1 MTLLE
6 VRKMFVKLTGRYDL
20 VKDAESYEDDG
31 ADFMLNAGIR
41 MLDSMFTHSKSYGT
55 IRLSVKSGKDIYRT
69 DNVLSIEGIQ
79 VSSDEGRVT
88 LTHVSEQDITER
100 DPDGDFSSGAPKYYA
115 IHTGMRNPAL
125 GNLKDEFK
133 GESFRIFPA
142 PDENLTAYV
151 YGRLTIPLEEDD
163 DINFWSSNYPE
174 TLITAGQY
182 FIERFHRNSQGMAD
196 HMRAIRQDLRELDNN
211 AIESQMGSITQMRD
225 SWNFRGEGNEW

>member
-1 MTLLE
+1 MNLVQ

-20 VKDAESYEDDG
+20 VKDTESYEDDG

-55 IRLSVKSGKDIYRT
+55 IRLSMKPNKAVYRT
-69 DNVLSIEGIQ
+69 DNVLSIEGVQ
-79 VSSDEGRVT
+79 VSSDEGKVT
-88 LTHVSEQDITER
+88 LTHVSEQDIEER
-100 DPDGDFSSGAPKYYA
+100 DPDGEFSSGAPKYYA

-133 GESFRIFPA
+133 GESFRIFPI
-142 PDENLTAYV
+142 PDSSLVGYV
-151 YGRLTIPLEEDD
+151 KGRITIPLKEDD
-163 DINFWSSNYPE
+163 DINFWTTSYPE

-196 HMRAIRQDLRELDNN
+196 HMRAIRRDLHELDAN
-211 AIESQMGSITQMRD
+211 AIESQQGSITQMRD
-225 SWNFRGEGNEW
+225 SWTFRGEGNEW

>member
-20 VKDAESYEDDG
+20 IKDAESYADDG

-55 IRLSVKSGKDIYRT
+55 IRLPVESGKDVYRT
-69 DNVLSIEGIQ
+69 DNVLSIEGVQ

-88 LTHVSEQDITER
+88 LTHVSEQDIMER
-100 DPDGDFSSGAPKYYA
+100 DPDGSNSSGAPKYYA

-142 PDENLTAYV
+142 PDKALTAYV
-151 YGRLTIPLEEDD
+151 YGRITIPLKEDD
-163 DINFWSSNYPE
+163 DINFWSTSYPE

-196 HMRAIRQDLRELDNN
+196 HMRAIRQDLHELDSN

-225 SWNFRGEGNEW
+225 SWDYRGEGNEW